1 MAALPEPALPLV
13 PPALPLAGITVL
25 DLTRA
30 LAGPYATALL
40 SDLGATV
47 TKVESIKGGDSTRG
61 WPPFEG
67 DHSLYYDSTNRGKSS
82 IALDFYSEEG
92 KALLRRLAIASDVVI
107 ENFRPGVLAEMGLDP
122 EELRAEKPGLVVAS
136 VSGFGA
142 TGPLSQTAGLDQVA
156 QGMSGLMSVTGAD
169 ASTVYRVGVPVI
181 DIISG
186 IFTVVGILA
195 SLVDRERTGTG
206 HTVSTSLLEAALAIS
221 VFQGQR
227 YLSTGVVPE
236 PQGNDHPVLAPY
248 GVFATADIP
257 VIIAV
262 GNEKQWRDLCEL
274 VGDAALADHPD
285 LVTGKLRTAHRAELR
300 QRLEALLAARPGTEW
315 VEAFRAARIPTGPIY
330 TYAQVFED
338 AQVQHLDM
346 VQHVTRADGSDLP
359 LLRGPV
365 SIDGVAPSIRK
376 APPALGEDTREVLAT
391 LGLSED
397 QVQGLLDAGIV
408 SAGAESARPPEG

>member
-1 MAALPEPALPLV
+1 MVAGQSSKPAADPAMPLT
-13 PPALPLAGITVL
+13 GITVL

-40 SDLGATV
+40 ADLGATV

-82 IALDFYSEEG
+82 IALDFYSAEG
-92 KALLRRLAIASDVVI
+92 QALLKRMALASDVVI
-107 ENFRPGVLAEMGLDP
+107 ENFRPGVLAELGLDP
-122 EELRAEKPGLVVAS
+122 DILRSEKPGLVVAS

-156 QGMSGLMSVTGAD
+156 QGMSGLMSVTGKD
-169 ASTVYRVGVPVI
+169 AGNVYRVGIPVI

-186 IFTVVGILA
+186 IFTAVGILA
-195 SLVDRERTGTG
+195 SLVDRERTGNG

-227 YLSTGVVPE
+227 FLSTGVVPE

-274 VGDAALADHPD
+274 VGDASLADHPD
-285 LVTGKLRTAHRAELR
+285 LATGKLRTEHRGELKK
-300 QRLEALLAARPGTEW
+300 RLEALLVSRPGLEW

-330 TYAQVFED
+330 NYAQVFED
-338 AQVQHLDM
+338 EQVKHLDM
-346 VQHVTRADGSDLP
+346 VKHVTRADGSDLP

-365 SIDGVAPSIRK
+365 SIDGRALEIRK
-376 APPALGEDTREVLAT
+376 SPPALGEDTRAVLDS
-391 LGLSED
+391 LGLSEA
-397 QVQGLLDAGIV
+397 QVQGLIDSGVVAALDTSG
-408 SAGAESARPPEG
+408 G

>member
-1 MAALPEPALPLV
+1 MRVEAAQ
-13 PPALPLAGITVL
+13 PALPLAGITVL

-40 SDLGATV
+40 SDLGATI

-61 WPPFEG
+61 WPPFDG

-82 IALDFYSEEG
+82 IALDFYSAEG
-92 KALLRRLAIASDVVI
+92 QALLKRMALNSDVVI
-107 ENFRPGVLAEMGLDP
+107 ENFRPGVMAELGLDP
-122 EELRAEKPGLVVAS
+122 AALLTEKPGLVVAS

-156 QGMSGLMSVTGAD
+156 QGMSGLMSVTGQDAD
-169 ASTVYRVGVPVI
+169 TVYRVGIPVI
-181 DIISG
+181 DIFSG
-186 IFTVVGILA
+186 LFTAVGILA
-195 SLVDRERTGTG
+195 SLLDRERTGTG

-227 YLSTGVVPE
+227 FLSTGVVPV

-257 VIIAV
+257 IIIAV
-262 GNEKQWRDLCEL
+262 GNEKQWRDLCRL
-274 VGDAALADHPD
+274 VGDETLADDPQ
-285 LVTGKLRTAHRAELR
+285 LATGKLRTEHRGELKEK
-300 QRLEALLAARPGTEW
+300 LEALLAGRPGTEW
-315 VEAFRAARIPTGPIY
+315 VELFRAARIPTGPIY
-330 TYAQVFED
+330 NFGQVFD
-338 AQVQHLDM
+338 DPQVKHLDM

-365 SIDGVAPSIRK
+365 SIDGVPPRIRK
-376 APPALGEDTREVLAT
+376 APPALGENTLEVLDA
-391 LGLSED
+391 LGLTD
-397 QVQGLLDAGIV
+397 AQIQGLVDAGV
-408 SAGAESARPPEG
+408 VAAFDAGT